1 MSVSKTTDNGSSWN
15 RYQLTVTDGFTYCLA
30 VDPTNSDIV
39 YAGGVPGL
47 YKTTNGG
54 ADWADISSGLS
65 GYIYAIAIDQESPA
79 TVFAGTPHGVFKS
92 IDSGKTWIN
101 TECRDVNAILVHKE
115 DPDTVYAG
123 TSQGVFVSTTGG
135 GDWTEMNEGLDML
148 EITSL
153 GMNNTYLFAGTD
165 GRGIY
170 RWGFEIG
177 KEEDKSK
184 PPRNQILCAQPNP
197 MRRKTAIR
205 YVLSQQS
212 YIELTVYG
220 IQGRVV
226 RTLASQMQEPGT
238 YTMVWDGLDE
248 EGEAVSSGVYF
259 CHLFSQSRT
268 DITKLVLLR

>member
-1 MSVSKTTDNGSSWN
+1 MSVSQTTDNGSSWN
-15 RYQLTVTDGFTYCLA
+15 RYHLTATDGFTYCLA

-54 ADWADISSGLS
+54 ADWEDISSGLS
-65 GYIYAIAIDQESPA
+65 GYVYAVAIDQESPA
-79 TVFAGTPHGVFKS
+79 TVFAGTPNGVYKS

-101 TECRDVNAILVHKE
+101 TECRDVNALLVHNR

-153 GMNNTYLFAGTD
+153 GMNNAYLFAGTN

-177 KEEDKSK
+177 KEEDERK
-184 PPRNQILCAQPNP
+184 PSQNCIFCALPNP
-197 MRRKTAIR
+197 MRKKTALR
-205 YVLSQQS
+205 YVLSRQS
-212 YIELTVYG
+212 WVELTIYG
-220 IQGRVV
+220 AQGSLV

-238 YTMVWDGLDE
+238 HTILWDGLDE

-259 CHLFSQSRT
+259 CRLFTQSRT
-268 DITKLVLLR
+268 DIFKLVVLH